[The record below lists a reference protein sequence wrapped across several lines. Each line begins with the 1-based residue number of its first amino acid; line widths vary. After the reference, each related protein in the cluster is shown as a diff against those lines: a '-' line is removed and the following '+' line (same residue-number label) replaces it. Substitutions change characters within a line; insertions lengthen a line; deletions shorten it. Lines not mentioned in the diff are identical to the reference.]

1 MMYDHEKSDPA
12 IVAVKPTNKA
22 GQPAAELAEPR
33 AGAEGNVS
41 QQSTG
46 RAQYRGTV
54 SQALARIRQAAR
66 QRKKEKFTAL
76 FHHVSIAHLAEAFS
90 ELKENAAAGVDGLTC
105 RDYEQHLERNLEDLH
120 ARVHR
125 GAYRA
130 LPSRRVYIPKPDG
143 RQRPIAVAALE
154 DKIVQRATVAV
165 LSAIYEQDFL
175 GFSYGFRPGRSPHTG
190 LDALAV
196 GIGTRKV
203 NWVLDA
209 DIRRFYD
216 TLDHGWLVRFVE
228 HRVAD
233 RRIVR
238 LIQKW
243 LNAGVLEEGKR
254 IQSEVGTVQGGSIS
268 PLLSNLYLHYVFDLW
283 AQRWRQKQA
292 HGEVIVVRFAD
303 DFVAGFQHRHEAER
317 FLAELRERFAKFG
330 LELHADK
337 TRIVEFGRY
346 AERNRRNRGDGKP
359 GTFNF
364 LGFTHSCAKT
374 RKGWFTVLRQTMRQ
388 RWQAK
393 LRELKT
399 ELRQRLHTPTAEQG
413 AYLRS
418 VVLGHARYYGVPM
431 NGPALLAFR
440 QAVGRVWW
448 TVLRR
453 RSQGNHLP
461 WHRMTRL
468 VTRWLPIP
476 RICHPYPLVRLGVLT
491 QGGSRMR

>member
-1 MMYDHEKSDPA
+1 M
-12 IVAVKPTNKA
+12 
-22 GQPAAELAEPR
+22 
-33 AGAEGNVS
+33 
-41 QQSTG
+41 
-46 RAQYRGTV
+46 
-54 SQALARIRQAAR
+54 
-66 QRKKEKFTAL
+66 
-76 FHHVSIAHLAEAFS
+76 
-90 ELKENAAAGVDGLTC
+90 
-105 RDYEQHLERNLEDLH
+105 
-120 ARVHR
+120 
-125 GAYRA
+125 
-130 LPSRRVYIPKPDG
+130 
-143 RQRPIAVAALE
+143 
-154 DKIVQRATVAV
+154 
-165 LSAIYEQDFL
+165 
-175 GFSYGFRPGRSPHTG
+175 
-190 LDALAV
+190 
-196 GIGTRKV
+196 
-203 NWVLDA
+203 
-209 DIRRFYD
+209 
-216 TLDHGWLVRFVE
+216 
-228 HRVAD
+228 
-233 RRIVR
+233 
-238 LIQKW
+238 
-243 LNAGVLEEGKR
+243 
-254 IQSEVGTVQGGSIS
+254 
-268 PLLSNLYLHYVFDLW
+268 FDLW

-346 AERNRRNRGDGKP
+346 AERNRRNCGDGKP

-440 QAVGRVWW
+440 QAVGRLWW